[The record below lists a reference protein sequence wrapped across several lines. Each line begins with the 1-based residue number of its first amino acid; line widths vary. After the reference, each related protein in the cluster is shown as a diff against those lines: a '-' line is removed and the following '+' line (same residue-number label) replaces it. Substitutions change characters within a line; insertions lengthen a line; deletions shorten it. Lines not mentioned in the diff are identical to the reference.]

1 MSPRVTFIVGKINQR
16 PGTFARAE
24 DGTVLVLWAMF
35 LAVALGFLALSF
47 DLGRVASTQSELQSY
62 ADQVALA
69 AAGELDGRPDSIT
82 RATAAAS
89 GLVRDSQTYAQGAN
103 LLAGSGNYILTFL
116 STLPTDDRAAATA
129 TTTNAALARYVRVQV
144 LDRSVVTGFA
154 GANAALTGRPGTNAQ
169 VNVAAVATAGM
180 TSWACDIT
188 PLMFCL
194 PNTSWRATNNI
205 GQQLLLRSGGGNSW
219 FPGNFGF
226 MDVTAIATDPTG
238 PCAGASGANLYE
250 CLVGAERGITQC
262 IRTDTFTLQTQP
274 GQRNG
279 LAQAFNMR
287 FDNYQGNSN
296 RLSGNASYR
305 PAANTVQGT
314 RVGGSGCRSNNP
326 PTSNALTLP
335 RDSNID
341 PTLQN
346 PIRFGNRT
354 YSWANYI
361 NTNHGGSFPAGTSAT
376 STRYQ
381 MYLAEIAAARSRT
394 APNNVPLPGRNETG
408 APSCSRAGASPDLE
422 RRTVIAA
429 AIDCSTLGTGGGR
442 TTVTPLEYVRIFL
455 TEPVGVQGN
464 EANIWGE
471 VVGTAGGVGSGATT
485 GAFNDFVQ
493 LYR

>member
-1 MSPRVTFIVGKINQR
+1 VSPRVIFNSSHLVQR
-16 PGTFARAE
+16 FGSFARSE

-69 AAGELDGRPDSIT
+69 AAGELDGRSDAIT
-82 RATAAAS
+82 RASSAAS
-89 GLVRDSQTYAQGAN
+89 GLVRDSQTYAQGTT
-103 LLAGSGNYILTFL
+103 LLSGPGSYTLTFL
-116 STLPTDDRAAATA
+116 STLPSDDRAVATA
-129 TTTNAALARYVRVQV
+129 VTTNATIARYVRVQV
-144 LDRSVVTGFA
+144 ADRSVVTGFA
-154 GANAALTGRPGTNAQ
+154 GANAALNGDAGTNAQ
-169 VNVAAVATAGM
+169 VNLAATATAGM
-180 TSWACDIT
+180 TSWACDVT
-188 PLMFCL
+188 PLMFCV
-194 PNTSWRATNNI
+194 PNASWRASANV
-205 GQQLLLRSGGGNSW
+205 GQQLLLRSGGGNSAW
-219 FPGNFGF
+219 LPGNFGF

-296 RLSGNASYR
+296 RLSGNRNYR

-314 RVGGSGCRSNNP
+314 RVAGNGCRSNNP
-326 PTSNALTLP
+326 PVSNAERLP
-335 RDSNID
+335 LDTNI
-341 PTLQN
+341 TRGGSV
-346 PIRFGNRT
+346 RFGNRT
-354 YSWANYI
+354 FSWTNYI
-361 NTNHGGSFPAGTSAT
+361 TANHGGSFPAGTSAT

-381 MYLAEIAAARSRT
+381 MYLAEIAAARTRT
-394 APNNVPLPGRNETG
+394 APNNVPLPSRNETG
-408 APSCSRAGASPDLE
+408 APSCSTAGASPDLD

-429 AIDCSTLGTGGGR
+429 AIDCSTLTGGGGR

-464 EANIWGE
+464 EADIYGE
-471 VVGTAGGVGSGATT
+471 VIGSAGGVGSGATT